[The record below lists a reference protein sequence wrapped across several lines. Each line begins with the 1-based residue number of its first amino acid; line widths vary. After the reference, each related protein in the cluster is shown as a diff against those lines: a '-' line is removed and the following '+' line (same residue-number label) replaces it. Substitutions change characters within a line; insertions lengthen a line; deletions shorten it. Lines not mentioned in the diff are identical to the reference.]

1 MTVPL
6 HQSIAKVNFSLLPH
20 PTSVKTISTL
30 GEGRAARAILCDATL
45 DCGKKIRCVEKRFSP
60 GWLTRIIY
68 RICFQAPFAY
78 QSNRDAIL
86 ACYHRRIVVGQILRG
101 LNSPVHVAKPLY
113 VRFDRVSNCWVLAA
127 EWIQG
132 RGIRP
137 MDTDATRP
145 RRVIRR
151 FLGLEKKKSSQGRS
165 EMSELLETMR
175 VLEVQLRQSGLI
187 GTGWQVSPAAMVST
201 ANLLR
206 VENQYTVIDL
216 ESGIPAILVAKYL
229 IDGIKNAHFP
239 PFDELDHRKLKTW
252 VRDHRSVL
260 STNLGV
266 EGLAELEESVD
277 QLIWHHLAWKNSEVA
292 IFRKPWKF
300 FNRKFYGNCAVE
312 RLRRW
317 QQERTLDQAT
327 LASRHRLLISLIWLC
342 NLFPGKLFRFAA
354 RYLGDQNHRRRTHNF
369 LLQPKI
375 RKRVLRF
382 SLHRH
387 WASLI
392 RTERVPNGASPSWKR
407 CTLHRMLRR
416 VTPTSLHRFLSDS
429 HRRKQLTRRV
439 WRLTQN
445 RAFQNRYGKHLIRRR
460 VDRWTLAGRMDGVE
474 ADRLRHTLSNPQIRD
489 CLRGFGFHVGLKFL
503 SPVFT
508 PLKII
513 GLVGFYE
520 TKNVLLLIPFLVA
533 PILRL
538 SLTLVNQRISHQ
550 PLKNHR
556 VALLLSWLPVLGTL
570 AYPAQLY
577 SSNLRLSRFLIRDFA
592 SNLGRKFPI
601 YGGENTRLEIGLIEF
616 TDWFFSVMTFIAPD
630 THDHSKPIA
639 LSFLSENMET
649 TLNIQNCMDQSPGQ
663 SDVERNG
670 QKEDFSAISDD
681 PKRVA

>member
-1 MTVPL
+1 
-6 HQSIAKVNFSLLPH
+6 
-20 PTSVKTISTL
+20 
-30 GEGRAARAILCDATL
+30 
-45 DCGKKIRCVEKRFSP
+45 
-60 GWLTRIIY
+60 
-68 RICFQAPFAY
+68 
-78 QSNRDAIL
+78 
-86 ACYHRRIVVGQILRG
+86 
-101 LNSPVHVAKPLY
+101 
-113 VRFDRVSNCWVLAA
+113 
-127 EWIQG
+127 
-132 RGIRP
+132 
-137 MDTDATRP
+137 
-145 RRVIRR
+145 
-151 FLGLEKKKSSQGRS
+151 
-165 EMSELLETMR
+165 
-175 VLEVQLRQSGLI
+175 
-187 GTGWQVSPAAMVST
+187 
-201 ANLLR
+201 
-206 VENQYTVIDL
+206 
-216 ESGIPAILVAKYL
+216 
-229 IDGIKNAHFP
+229 
-239 PFDELDHRKLKTW
+239 
-252 VRDHRSVL
+252 
-260 STNLGV
+260 
-266 EGLAELEESVD
+266 
-277 QLIWHHLAWKNSEVA
+277 
-292 IFRKPWKF
+292 
-300 FNRKFYGNCAVE
+300 
-312 RLRRW
+312 
-317 QQERTLDQAT
+317 
-327 LASRHRLLISLIWLC
+327 
-342 NLFPGKLFRFAA
+342 
-354 RYLGDQNHRRRTHNF
+354 
-369 LLQPKI
+369 
-375 RKRVLRF
+375 
-382 SLHRH
+382 
-387 WASLI
+387 
-392 RTERVPNGASPSWKR
+392 
-407 CTLHRMLRR
+407 MLRR